1 MPKNNKRGLGRGI
14 EALFQENKEQNYK
27 ENNKKSNIF
36 DNLPIELIRPN
47 PLQPR
52 KSFNEE
58 LLKQLAD
65 SIKDKGVLQPIIVK
79 QIKGKE
85 KSWQIIAGERRWRA
99 AQIAGLHEIPVHIKN
114 IKDEEVA
121 IIALIEN
128 IQRENLSA
136 IDEAKGYKKVMEKF
150 SITHEELST
159 TMHRSRAY
167 ISNFI
172 RLLSLP
178 KDVQKL
184 LEDKKLNVGQARPL
198 IGKPNSS
205 ALAKVIISKQLNAR
219 QVEELLKEG
228 AIAKNKNNKEPDI
241 NILNLERE
249 IEASFGLKTSIKD
262 KNGKGNITFT
272 YKNLDQ
278 LDKIIDT
285 IKKNY

>member
-14 EALFQENKEQNYK
+14 EALFQENKEQNDK
-27 ENNKKSNIF
+27 ENNKNNIF

-65 SIKDKGVLQPIIVK
+65 SIKDRGVLQPIIVK
-79 QIKGKE
+79 EIKGEE
-85 KSWQIIAGERRWRA
+85 KVWQIIAGERRWRA
-99 AQIAGLHEIPVHIKN
+99 AQIAGLHEIPAHIKN

-184 LEDKKLNVGQARPL
+184 LEDKKINVGQARPL

-228 AIAKNKNNKEPDI
+228 AIVKSKNNKEPDI
-241 NILNLERE
+241 NILNLEKE
-249 IEASFGLKTSIKD
+249 IEANSGLKTSIKD
-262 KNGKGNITFT
+262 KNGKGKITFT
-272 YKNLDQ
+272 YKSLDQ
-278 LDKIIDT
+278 LDELIDKI
-285 IKKNY
+285 KS

>member
-14 EALFQENKEQNYK
+14 EALFQENKEQNDK
-27 ENNKKSNIF
+27 KNNKSNIF

-47 PLQPR
+47 PYQPR
-52 KSFNEE
+52 RSFDKE
-58 LLKQLAD
+58 LLEQLAD
-65 SIKDKGVLQPIIVK
+65 SIKDIGVLQPIIVK
-79 QIKGKE
+79 EIKGKE
-85 KSWQIIAGERRWRA
+85 KAWQIIAGERRWRA
-99 AQIAGLHEIPVHIKN
+99 AQMAGLHEIPVHIKN

-184 LEDKKLNVGQARPL
+184 LEDKKINVGQARPL

-228 AIAKNKNNKEPDI
+228 AIVKSKNNKEPDI
-241 NILNLERE
+241 NILNLEKE
-249 IEASFGLKTSIKD
+249 IEANSGLKTSIKD
-262 KNGKGNITFT
+262 KNGKGKITFT
-272 YKNLDQ
+272 YKSLDQ
-278 LDKIIDT
+278 LDELIDKI
-285 IKKNY
+285 KS

>member
-79 QIKGKE
+79 EIKGKE
-85 KSWQIIAGERRWRA
+85 KAWQIIAGERRWRA

-184 LEDKKLNVGQARPL
+184 LEDKKINVGQARPL
-198 IGKPNSS
+198 IGKPNSF

-241 NILNLERE
+241 NILNLEKE

-262 KNGKGNITFT
+262 KNGKGKITFT
-272 YKNLDQ
+272 YKSLDQ
-278 LDKIIDT
+278 LDELIDKI
-285 IKKNY
+285 KS